1 VSSIGKGLVILA
13 GIGRD
18 DTIADVETMAKRVL
32 KVKLWPDDDG
42 RNWRRNVQDIEGE
55 ILCG

>member
-1 VSSIGKGLVILA
+1 MSSIGKGLVILA